1 MWPFLSLLILAFAVS
16 LDGFGVGVMYGL
28 RKIRIPLH
36 GLLIISLCSGII
48 IYLSIQA
55 GQWMLR
61 FMSPSGARSVGAFI
75 LLGIGIWAIYQII
88 TRKDEPDEFDERSEN
103 PAVTQTSQAAQPSTN
118 ASADATVTTKAVV
131 SLAPRKMLRIEI
143 KRLGLVI
150 QILKTPSVAD
160 WDHSGNISMSE
171 ATLLG
176 IALSLDAFGAGIG
189 AALIGFAPLA
199 TAATI
204 AAASGSFIGAG
215 LTVGYRFANLSWIR
229 RLSILPGCILIL
241 MGIIKLL

>member
-28 RKIRIPLH
+28 RKIRVPLH
-36 GLLIISLCSGII
+36 GLFIISLCSGII
-48 IYLSIQA
+48 INLSMQA

-61 FMSPSGARSVGAFI
+61 FLSPTGARSIGAVI

-88 TRKDEPDEFDERSEN
+88 TRKDEPDELGGPSAATE
-103 PAVTQTSQAAQPSTN
+103 PSQAVQLPANSN
-118 ASADATVTTKAVV
+118 ALTPEPK
-131 SLAPRKMLRIEI
+131 KMLRIEI

-215 LTVGYRFANLSWIR
+215 LAVGYRFANLSWIR
-229 RLSILPGCILIL
+229 KLSILPGCILIL
-241 MGIIKLL
+241 MGILKLL

>member
-1 MWPFLSLLILAFAVS
+1 MWPFLSLLFLAFAVS

-48 IYLSIQA
+48 IYLSMQA
-55 GQWMLR
+55 GQWLLR
-61 FMSPSGARSVGAFI
+61 FMSPAGARSIGAFI
-75 LLGIGIWAIYQII
+75 LLGIGVWAIYQII
-88 TRKDEPDEFDERSEN
+88 TRKDEPYEFDEHSAK
-103 PAVTQTSQAAQPSTN
+103 PAVTQASQATQPPVAVIT
-118 ASADATVTTKAVV
+118 DAA
-131 SLAPRKMLRIEI
+131 LAPKKMLRIEI

-215 LTVGYRFANLSWIR
+215 LAVGYRFANLSWIR

-241 MGIIKLL
+241 MGILKLL

>member
-1 MWPFLSLLILAFAVS
+1 LAFAVS

-28 RKIRIPLH
+28 RKIRVPLH
-36 GLLIISLCSGII
+36 GLFIISICSGVI
-48 IYLSIQA
+48 IYLSMQA

-61 FMSPSGARSVGAFI
+61 FLSPTGARSIGAII

-88 TRKDEPDEFDERSEN
+88 TRKDESDELGGSTAGAQ
-103 PAVTQTSQAAQPSTN
+103 PSQAAAQPFINTC
-118 ASADATVTTKAVV
+118 ATDIATADADAQALTPEPK
-131 SLAPRKMLRIEI
+131 KMLRIEI

-189 AALIGFAPLA
+189 AALIGFAPLV

-215 LTVGYRFANLSWIR
+215 LAVGYRFANLNWIR
-229 RLSILPGCILIL
+229 KLSILPGCILIL
-241 MGIIKLL
+241 MGILKLL